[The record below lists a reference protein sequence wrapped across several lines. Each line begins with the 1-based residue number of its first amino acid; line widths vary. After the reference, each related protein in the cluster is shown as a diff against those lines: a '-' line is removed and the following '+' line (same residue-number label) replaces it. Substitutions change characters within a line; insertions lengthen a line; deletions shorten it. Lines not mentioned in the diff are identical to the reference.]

1 MEENIRH
8 DNTSPADSGT
18 DWGVKERLISYLDFK
33 GLRRSDFVR
42 SIGMSGAY
50 VAAMRRGISPR
61 TIKKIKAVYPD
72 LNTEWLIYGNGN
84 MLLDSYDASAVVPK
98 QTKRQYEVPLL
109 PMAAFAGNLQLW
121 NQGVRP
127 EDCRTIISPIPG
139 AEFAL
144 QVKGDSME
152 PKIHEGSTLL
162 ISRINEKAF
171 IPWGT
176 PMVIDTVNGV
186 LVKNLYPALNPNA
199 EDEYDSGYLIAK
211 SINPNYPPMKI
222 PVDTIYGIYR
232 VIGSIEIFTT
242 I

>member
-84 MLLDSYDASAVVPK
+84 MLLDSYDASAVASKPAK
-98 QTKRQYEVPLL
+98 KQYEVPLL
-109 PMAAFAGNLQLW
+109 PTAAFAGNLQLW
-121 NQGVRP
+121 NRGIRP